1 MHRSTVLVADDEE
14 NVRRLVSSMLGNKYS
29 VLEASDGEEAVDMT
43 RTQKPD
49 LVLMDIMMPNVD
61 GYTACHEIKKG
72 QDTKAIPIVMLTAV
86 GQELNKKLAQ
96 KMGAD
101 GYITKPFTQQ
111 DLLHTI
117 GRLVK
122 RAK

>member
-1 MHRSTVLVADDEE
+1 MHKSTVLVADDEE
-14 NVRRLVSSMLGNKYS
+14 NVRRLVSSMLAKYYTI
-29 VLEASDGEEAVDMT
+29 LEASDGEEAVDMT
-43 RTQKPD
+43 RSQKPN

-61 GYTACHEIKKG
+61 GYTAASMLKTDEA
-72 QDTKAIPIVMLTAV
+72 TKHIPIVMLTAV

-96 KMGAD
+96 TMGAN

-117 GRLVK
+117 GRLMK
-122 RAK
+122 NAK

>member
-1 MHRSTVLVADDEE
+1 MNRKKILIADDEA
-14 NVRRLVSSMLGNKYS
+14 NIRLLVSSMLAKDYT
-29 VLEASDGEEAVDMT
+29 VLKASDGEEAVDMT

-49 LVLMDIMMPNVD
+49 LVLMDIMMPKID
-61 GYTACHEIKKG
+61 GYSALSMLKTDEA
-72 QDTKAIPIVMLTAV
+72 TKHIPIVMLTAV

-122 RAK
+122 SAK